1 MRFIPLAMV
10 TIYFSVLSTFAQVT
24 PKDSVSYYKRK
35 LKVEEIN
42 FVSGY
47 YNQDG
52 NNSAVTGGIGTEQL
66 TDLANVIDIKLSKY
80 DKKYRKHSLNF
91 ELGVDH
97 YTSASSAN
105 IGSHVGDEI
114 MSAESRQDLRIY
126 PSIRWSV
133 QNEQKGTSFGLT
145 GSESYEYDYL
155 SYGAALDFS
164 QLSKDKNREFSL
176 KVQTFFD
183 TWTVILP
190 EELRPPGYGSGN
202 VGDPTPVDHSPRNSF
217 SLALSLSQ
225 VINARMQVLISLEP
239 AYQHGLLATKYQ
251 RVYFVDGSEK
261 VENLPDSR
269 YKLPIGLRMNY
280 FLGDRIIIRSFY
292 RHYFDNW
299 GVSANTV
306 DLELPVKITP
316 FFSISPFYRFHAQNG
331 TTYFAPYAMHQVSD
345 SFYTSDHD
353 LSTLTSNFIGAGIK
367 LTPPKGILGWSHLAS
382 MEFRY
387 GYYAQSNGLNANS
400 LGLALKFK

>member
-1 MRFIPLAMV
+1 M
-10 TIYFSVLSTFAQVT
+10 
-24 PKDSVSYYKRK
+24 
-35 LKVEEIN
+35 
-42 FVSGY
+42 
-47 YNQDG
+47 
-52 NNSAVTGGIGTEQL
+52 TGGIGTEQL

-80 DKKYRKHSLNF
+80 DKKYRKHSLSF
-91 ELGVDH
+91 ELGVDR
-97 YTSASSAN
+97 YTSASSVN
-105 IGSHVGDEI
+105 IGSNVGDEI
-114 MSAESRQDLRIY
+114 MSAAYRQDLRIY
-126 PSIRWSV
+126 PSLRWTV

-145 GSESYEYDYL
+145 RSESYEYDYL

-176 KVQTFFD
+176 KAQAFFD

-225 VINARMQVLISLEP
+225 VINARMQVLIILEP
-239 AYQHGLLATKYQ
+239 GYQHGLLATKYQ

-261 VENLPDSR
+261 AENLPDAR

-280 FLGDRIIIRSFY
+280 FLGDRVIIRSFY
-292 RHYFDNW
+292 RYYFDNW
-299 GVSANTV
+299 GISAHTA

-316 FFSISPFYRFHAQNG
+316 FFSLSPFYRLHAESG
-331 TTYFAPYAMHQVSD
+331 ARYFAPYAMHQVRD

-353 LSTLTSNFIGAGIK
+353 LSTLTSNFMGVGLK
-367 LTPPKGILGWSHLAS
+367 LTPPKGILGWNHLAS
-382 MEFRY
+382 VEFRY
-387 GYYAQSNGLNANS
+387 GHYTQSNGLNANS